1 MSTFKLLNEGSF
13 ANDPCFSFMDV
24 SCGVSKCNCGLLA
37 FDTNVIPWQQ
47 KMFDE
52 PFEDF
57 NVVDIN
63 GFNLFRIL
71 SPMNT
76 LSNNSKSVRNL
87 TEFIP
92 GFERNVASLVNSGI
106 FITAF
111 IVFYIVLIYLF
122 VFKGRNTP
130 IKRNQKYLLV
140 LICILVFIQT
150 MCLIFRTVYNGLAFK
165 YIGAEVVTME
175 AQYVLMMLFAGL
187 FWCIFYV

>member
-1 MSTFKLLNEGSF
+1 
-13 ANDPCFSFMDV
+13 
-24 SCGVSKCNCGLLA
+24 
-37 FDTNVIPWQQ
+37 
-47 KMFDE
+47 MFDE
-52 PFEDF
+52 PLEDF
-57 NVVDIN
+57 NVVDAN

-76 LSNNSKSVRNL
+76 LASNNSKSARNL